1 MPGPHPAVLRERE
14 AVRKKKNNHKIKQFV
29 KHRMAQ
35 QHPYLLWQAEEQA
48 LIEEHSLL
56 QMHSL
61 KLKSGLL
68 KLMDLLTQVKATG

>member
-1 MPGPHPAVLRERE
+1 MPKPHPEVLRKSEE
-14 AVRKKKNNHKIKQFV
+14 MGGKKHKIKQFM

-35 QHPYLLWQAEEQA
+35 QHPYLVWQAEEQA
-48 LIEEHSLL
+48 LMEEHSLL

-61 KLKSGLL
+61 KLNSGLL

>member
-1 MPGPHPAVLRERE
+1 
-14 AVRKKKNNHKIKQFV
+14 
-29 KHRMAQ
+29 MAQ